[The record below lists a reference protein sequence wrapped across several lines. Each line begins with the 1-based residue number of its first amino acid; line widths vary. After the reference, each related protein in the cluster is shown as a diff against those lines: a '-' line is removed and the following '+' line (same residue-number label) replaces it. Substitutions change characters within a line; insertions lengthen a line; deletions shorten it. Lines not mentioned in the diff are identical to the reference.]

1 MTQQPMNSAPSAD
14 EATAYLEAVRGRL
27 TADGCSV
34 TKATWG
40 DHQVVLGSRSD
51 RKARWMGTK
60 AELFVLAAAV
70 PEVDARSLAGFTEWA
85 MAFARSVRTGVA
97 GARNAAS
104 VLPALISGSVQPEAV
119 NWAAADAR
127 LLGATV
133 IGRPITV
140 EVLAPGSARVTVYQ
154 GRPMY
159 GGMFTGHVLEKA
171 ARYFP

>member
-1 MTQQPMNSAPSAD
+1 MTQQPMNSAPSD
-14 EATAYLEAVRGRL
+14 DKATEYLEAVRGRMR
-27 TADGCSV
+27 ADGCSL

-51 RKARWMGTK
+51 RKLRWMATK
-60 AELFVLAAAV
+60 AELFVFAAVV
-70 PEVDARSLAGFTEWA
+70 PEVDVRVLAGFTEWA
-85 MAFARSVRTGVA
+85 MAFARSARGGVI

-119 NWAAADAR
+119 DWAAADAR

-133 IGRPITV
+133 IGRPVTV
-140 EVLAPGSARVTVYQ
+140 ETAFKGSARVTLHR
-154 GRPMY
+154 GRSMY
-159 GGMFTGHVLEKA
+159 GAMFTGHVLEKA